1 MKPLHLAI
9 RRAAF
14 AWAVGAGLLTAVA
27 EAASLPQT
35 IEEIAAYDKADRQA
49 VLEAGARKEGTIL
62 VYGAGAQV
70 QPINDAFMAKYP
82 FLRVEFFHGAGPEI
96 PRRVTEEYKVGR
108 HVVDAFD
115 SGGGTIM
122 AIRAAGI
129 LRPFY
134 SPELAAL
141 RPEGAEVTPQ
151 GALRATNYESYVS
164 LGYNTRLISE
174 TEVPRTY
181 DDLLDPKWLGKMGI
195 AASQVSNWIGT
206 ALLDQGEGYVRKM
219 SAQKVKI
226 FNVTGRA
233 GANLVVSGEIPL
245 SPAVFDS
252 HMINSER
259 QGARVSWKPIGGV
272 YGTVGCVG
280 LALHPPHPHGALLY
294 IDFIISKAGQEMYKE
309 QGYSSARKDVASAK
323 ERPSKVY
330 YLGDRP
336 TYPEDYEKWN
346 LLGKQVFGGG

>member
-1 MKPLHLAI
+1 MKPTPIPI
-9 RRAAF
+9 RRVIAAGI
-14 AWAVGAGLLTAVA
+14 AAVGLFAPG
-27 EAASLPQT
+27 AAQAAPRT
-35 IEEIAAYDKADRQA
+35 IDEIATYAGADRQA

-70 QPINDAFMAKYP
+70 QPLNDAFMALYP
-82 FLRVEFFHGAGPEI
+82 FIRVEFFHGAGPEI

-122 AIRAAGI
+122 AIRNAGV

-141 RPEGAEVTPQ
+141 RPEGVEMTPG

-164 LGYNTRLISE
+164 LGYNTKQVSE
-174 TEVPRTY
+174 AEVPRTY
-181 DDLLDPKWLGKMGI
+181 DDLLDPKWRGKMGV
-195 AASQVSNWIGT
+195 AATQVPNWIGT
-206 ALLDQGEGYVRKM
+206 ALLDRGEDFVRKM
-219 SAQKVKI
+219 ATQKVKV

-259 QGARVSWKPIGGV
+259 QGASVSWKPIGGV
-272 YGTVGCVG
+272 YGTVGCVA
-280 LALHPPHPHGALLY
+280 LALHAPHPHGALLY
-294 IDFIISKAGQEMYKE
+294 IDFIVSKAGQEMYKT
-309 QGYSSARKDVASAK
+309 QGYSSARKDIESTK
-323 ERPSKVY
+323 ERPAKVY

-336 TYPEDYEKWN
+336 TYPEDFEKWN
-346 LLGKQVFGGG
+346 ALGRQIFGGG